1 MEIQAY
7 IIVLKEINKRL
18 SGENIDWALTGSLSF
33 ALQGMETNVHD
44 IDLQTSA
51 EGAYHIEKL
60 FSEFIQKEVT
70 WLESEKICSHFGIL
84 QIKGIKVEIM
94 GALRKKLS
102 DGNWEA
108 PVDIREHRRYIQIDE
123 LSVPVL
129 SLSYESEAYL
139 KIGRTEKAERLKK
152 FILETRGSRF

>member
-7 IIVLKEINKRL
+7 IIVLNEIIKRL
-18 SGENIDWALTGSLSF
+18 YGENIDWALTGSLSF
-33 ALQGMETNVHD
+33 ALQGMKTNVHD

-51 EGAYHIEKL
+51 EGAYYIEKL
-60 FSEFIQKEVT
+60 FSEFIQKKVT
-70 WLESEKICSHFGIL
+70 WLESEKICSHFGVL

-94 GALRKKLS
+94 GALRKKLP
-102 DGNWEA
+102 DGSWEPA
-108 PVDIREHRRYIQIDE
+108 VDIREHRHYIQINE

-139 KIGRTEKAERLKK
+139 KLGRTEKAEQLKK
-152 FILETRGSRF
+152 FILETHSSLF